1 MILEFEA
8 SLSYNGNAIDSSTID
23 QSKYK
28 FKLDLQLRPLDSQV
42 TEPAILQGDDLVF
55 SINIRDPDE
64 LQNWMLDFSDF
75 SFGDMTGFTT
85 SVIDLTDGG
94 TIDSN
99 HEVFIYA
106 QEDPPTC
113 YERNPQNGKPYLL
126 VRTDIT

>member
-113 YERNPQNGKPYLL
+113 YERNP
-126 VRTDIT
+126 